1 MRVSFFNSVPA
12 RLAGLILLL
21 SGGTLLLL
29 TELNRRAVEGLLL
42 DQAQV
47 QAAASTAA
55 VVDGLDGVIG
65 SVERLAKF
73 IARDLDGRTVSA
85 AYVEQTARNVILDN
99 PNIYGC
105 SLAFEPVALA
115 AGQAR
120 LGVYVHRSATPN
132 RFVTRDLSTPEQ
144 TYWARDD
151 YRAVLERA
159 QTVWSEPYFDRGGTD
174 RNVVRV
180 SVPVFHTVGDT
191 RQPAGVVSAIIDLDW
206 LRRLANVQEFADSS
220 YTIIFSRTGRII
232 IHPKST
238 YIIAETVETL
248 AEKDNTPELIKI
260 QQAVAAKRQGSLRY
274 TETSPAR
281 AVYANYR
288 PAKVAG
294 WGVIVGYDESE
305 FLKSQQAFRRITA
318 IFIGSLL
325 LLLGGVVIVTTQIIL
340 RPLGLLAVASDEVGR
355 QNLDCEV
362 PAPRR
367 DDEVGR
373 LARAFAGMRDA
384 LKAQRLERRW
394 AAQSLEHQ
402 LRYNQLIID
411 SIGELVFVLTK
422 ALNISRVNPAVINRT
437 GHTEVELVKSA
448 LGRWVRLAPAHGQP
462 AGSASEVLLTAL
474 REGRSLHDLPALLL
488 RKDGSEFHA
497 LLTLTPL
504 RDNNRVVGGVVALR
518 LAPPVTT

>member
-1 MRVSFFNSVPA
+1 MRVKFFNSVPA

-21 SGGTLLLL
+21 SGATLSVL
-29 TELNRRAVEGLLL
+29 TELNRRLVERILL

-55 VVDGLDGVIG
+55 VVDGLDGVTG

-73 IARDLDGRTVSA
+73 IARNLDGRMVSA
-85 AYVEQTARNVILDN
+85 AYIEQTARDVILDN

-120 LGVYVHRSATPN
+120 LGVYVHRSATPS
-132 RFVTRDLSTPEQ
+132 RFVTRDLAAPEQ
-144 TYWARDD
+144 AYWTRDD

-174 RNVVRV
+174 RNVVRI
-180 SVPVFHTVGDT
+180 STPVFHTIGDT

-220 YTIIFSRTGRII
+220 YTIIFSRTGRIV
-232 IHPKST
+232 IHPKPT

-248 AEKDNTPELIKI
+248 AEKDNTPELVKI

-281 AVYANYR
+281 VVYANYR

-318 IFIGSLL
+318 IFLGSLL
-325 LLLGGVVIVTTQIIL
+325 LVLGGVVIVTTQVIL
-340 RPLGLLAVASDEVGR
+340 RPLGTLAVAADEIGR
-355 QNLDCEV
+355 ENLDCEV
-362 PAPRR
+362 PASRR
-367 DDEVGR
+367 EDEVGR

-422 ALNISRVNPAVINRT
+422 ALNVSRVNPAVIKST
-437 GHTEVELVKSA
+437 GHEEVELIKSA
-448 LGRWVRLAPAHGQP
+448 LGRWVRLAPAPGQP
-462 AGSASEVLLTAL
+462 AASASDVLLGAL
-474 REGRSLHDLPALLL
+474 RNGRSLHDLPALLL
-488 RKDGSEFHA
+488 RKDGTESPA
-497 LLTLTPL
+497 LLTLMPL
-504 RDNNRVVGGVVALR
+504 RDNNRVVGGVVTLR
-518 LAPPVTT
+518 LAPPITT